1 VLFKVLQAVLSLF
14 RYCPMDL
21 PQIPNMAEVITLSE
35 ASVVKIGKFSNY
47 IFLEQNK
54 KKADLCMKLLF
65 MCHTSC
71 IASVVLDSI

>member
-1 VLFKVLQAVLSLF
+1 
-14 RYCPMDL
+14 MDL

-65 MCHTSC
+65 MFHTSC
-71 IASVVLDSI
+71 IASVVLESI